1 MPSSRSVA
9 APVLAHLNSPPRTAV
24 SFCRPYVTYPHRQR
38 RAMYVA
44 PSKIFRY
51 HPLAS
56 KQDPILRLTL
66 IGRQVFVY
74 SDSPLF
80 RVKEVSPLLQVLA
93 YPCAHPSRLLF
104 PNNFHLAVVNRVS
117 AYPRWPLYFI
127 QFHSGSSS
135 SSKAIAL
142 LRFPKSKRHQFHPYL
157 SPLRLGT
164 LQPPI
169 QHSIRKIMSLF
180 PSRLHALSIR
190 NKSITLPCHPSRN
203 TLPSMARGALSSSSV
218 PPLLFEMQDDLDCIS
233 PYPVMWGVRALESVV

>member
-1 MPSSRSVA
+1 M
-9 APVLAHLNSPPRTAV
+9 
-24 SFCRPYVTYPHRQR
+24 
-38 RAMYVA
+38 
-44 PSKIFRY
+44 
-51 HPLAS
+51 
-56 KQDPILRLTL
+56 
-66 IGRQVFVY
+66 
-74 SDSPLF
+74 
-80 RVKEVSPLLQVLA
+80 SPLLQVLA

-142 LRFPKSKRHQFHPYL
+142 VRFPKSKRHQFHPYL

-203 TLPSMARGALSSSSV
+203 TLPSMARRAPFLAHLFPLCCLRCKMTWIAFRPILLCGASELSNPS
-218 PPLLFEMQDDLDCIS
+218 FECLSDEMNQLPAPTILTGDFRNAPCAIATQQATFRHTFKFFWASAPARMQPSDSWNKIQACDGNPRI
-233 PYPVMWGVRALESVV
+233 